1 MRRNICAISVFLK
14 VSIQLIRKSGAKCF
28 LRDPGAHVGGR
39 GPSHY
44 PVTGSRVSILKMLI
58 LPSSPN
64 ISNAIYSKEIHQ
76 SAALIKRQPLNLVA
90 GDGGGSPPPVSNARS
105 LRIQGSP
112 GVHHAT
118 YVMQSYSVFCVESQD
133 RYYKAG
139 IRLRV
144 NR

>member
-14 VSIQLIRKSGAKCF
+14 ASIQLIRKSGAKCF

-90 GDGGGSPPPVSNARS
+90 GDGGGGSSPGFKREVTAHPGFTWSAPCNICNAKLFCLLCGESRS
-105 LRIQGSP
+105 L
-112 GVHHAT
+112 
-118 YVMQSYSVFCVESQD
+118 
-133 RYYKAG
+133 
-139 IRLRV
+139 L
-144 NR
+144 